1 MNQILLM
8 GILLESGIKPTR
20 ETVTHNGTE
29 YHFGSL
35 YYTCGMVET
44 SRTSSAR
51 AAAPAS
57 LRERTRAAMRAEV
70 SEVAFR
76 LFAEQGFGKTTVEQI
91 AAEAGLSRTTFFR
104 YFGTKEELVLGK
116 MNEFGHEV
124 AAALAARPEGERPWE
139 ALRRAFDVITE
150 PRAAEPEPSLRLMQL
165 LSDACALMTR
175 QWEKTQGWQSML
187 APEITH
193 AARLRLGI
201 HRRSPRPG
209 PRRVSHR
216 MSGRRH
222 RRLDGRRRDDSA
234 LRPPG
239 PGDGRAER
247 TQRIANGR
255 CHPCR
260 SARPS
265 LRAVTAHVIMLIF

>member
-1 MNQILLM
+1 
-8 GILLESGIKPTR
+8 
-20 ETVTHNGTE
+20 
-29 YHFGSL
+29 
-35 YYTCGMVET
+35 MVET

-150 PRAAEPEPSLRLMQL
+150 PRAAEPEPSLSLMQL

-187 APEITH
+187 APEI
-193 AARLRLGI
+193 ARRLGCD
-201 HRRSPRPG
+201 SESTDDPRA
-209 PRRVSHR
+209 RALVASAIAC
-216 MSGRRH
+216 
-222 RRLDGRRRDDSA
+222 LDAATDAWTAGNGTTPLSVLLDQAMGA
-234 LRPPG
+234 LS
-239 PGDGRAER
+239 EL
-247 TQRIANGR
+247 
-255 CHPCR
+255 
-260 SARPS
+260 SE
-265 LRAVTAHVIMLIF
+265 